1 MEISL
6 DGRLLRVRFEGESEV
21 ERQRILAALGYVSSK
36 DVPQIG
42 ADGTQASIVL
52 ARNADAGSARVF
64 LTEVA
69 AGAAAN

>member
-6 DGRLLRVRFEGESEV
+6 EGRLLRVRFEGEPDGV
-21 ERQRILAALGYVSSK
+21 RQNVLTALGYVSSK

-42 ADGTQASIVL
+42 ADGTEASIVL
-52 ARNADAGSARVF
+52 ARNADAGSARAF
-64 LTEVA
+64 LAEVA